1 MKNKNFILAIDQGSS
16 STKAGAF
23 GVQTGCLAAFAKT
36 DIFLNSVQDRCE
48 YKALDLLTSTQKVI
62 EEILNQI
69 PANQITEIAISA
81 QRSTVVFWDKLT
93 GKALAPAL
101 SWLDGRAK
109 TETAQNP
116 LTQDLIHQKTGLYK
130 TPYFSAPK
138 IVWGLNNFPEVK
150 TAYREGRLCVGPV
163 TSYLIWHLSGGKV
176 FACDY
181 ACAQRTLLFNINT
194 LAWDEEIL
202 KSFNLTADILP
213 QVTASSGNFGTYKN
227 IRITVST
234 GDQQAACA
242 ACGVLEK
249 GSALINYGTGAFFLL
264 NIGHKSADVKGVL
277 TSLAWSRPE
286 REPYY
291 LLEAPLNTAGSFIS
305 WLRSLGL
312 NFNIKKLDKIFES
325 SKNPIWC
332 LPALGGLGAPYF
344 DFGLKPVF
352 SNFLP
357 NTRKEDI
364 IAGSMRGLVL
374 LLCDIIFYLKQ
385 QGYNLE
391 TLQTSGG
398 LSGANLIAFQA
409 AILGRDILQ
418 NKQKE
423 STLTGTALIA
433 ALSKGF
439 NITAWRELKN
449 YDTVSPR
456 LTPQEAAKIYKIW
469 RGFFSWSVK
478 QNRV

>member
-16 STKAGAF
+16 STKAAAF
-23 GVQTGCLAAFAKT
+23 GVKNGSLAAFAKT
-36 DIFLNSVQDRCE
+36 GIALNTSQDRCE
-48 YKALDLLTSTQKVI
+48 YKALDLLTGTQKVI

-69 PANQITEIAISA
+69 PAAQITEIALSA
-81 QRSTVVFWDKLT
+81 QRSTIVFWDKLT

-109 TETAQNP
+109 TETLQNP
-116 LTQDLIHQKTGLYK
+116 LTQELIHQKTGLYK

-150 TAYREGRLCVGPV
+150 NAFKEGRLCVGPV
-163 TSYLIWHLSGGKV
+163 TSYLIWHLSGGKI

-194 LAWDEEIL
+194 FTWDEEIL
-202 KSFNLTADILP
+202 KSFGLTADILP
-213 QVTASSGNFGTYKN
+213 QVTASSGDFGTYKN
-227 IRITVST
+227 IKITVST

-277 TSLAWSRPE
+277 TSLAWSRPQ

-291 LLEAPLNTAGSFIS
+291 LLEAPLNTAGSFIA
-305 WLRSLGL
+305 WLKNLGL
-312 NFNIKKLDKIFES
+312 NFNVKKLDKIFDS
-325 SKNPIWC
+325 SKNPILC

-352 SNFLP
+352 ANFLP
-357 NTRKEDI
+357 NTKKEDI

-385 QGYNLE
+385 QGYDLE

-398 LSGANLIAFQA
+398 LSGANLIVFQA
-409 AILGRDILQ
+409 AILGCDILQ

-433 ALSKGF
+433 ALSKGLD
-439 NITAWRELKN
+439 ISAWRELKN
-449 YDTVSPR
+449 YDVISPR
-456 LTPQEAAKIYKIW
+456 LAPEEAKEIYKTW
-469 RGFFSWSVK
+469 REFFVWSLK
-478 QNRV
+478 QIR

>member
-1 MKNKNFILAIDQGSS
+1 MKNKTFILAIDQGSS
-16 STKAGAF
+16 STKAAAF
-23 GVQTGCLAAFAKT
+23 GVQNGCLAAFAKT
-36 DIFLNSVQDRCE
+36 EVNLNSHQDRCE

-69 PANQITEIAISA
+69 PAAQISEIAISA
-81 QRSTVVFWDKLT
+81 QRSTIVFWDKIT

-109 TETAQNP
+109 AETLQNP
-116 LTQDLIHQKTGLYK
+116 LTQEFVHQKTGLYK

-150 TAYREGRLCVGPV
+150 NAFKEGRLCVGPV
-163 TSYLIWHLSGGKV
+163 TSYLIWHLSGGKI

-194 LAWDEEIL
+194 FTWDEEIL
-202 KSFNLTADILP
+202 KSFGLTADILP
-213 QVTASSGNFGTYKN
+213 QVTASTGNFGTYKN
-227 IRITVST
+227 IKITVST

-264 NIGHKSADVKGVL
+264 NIGHKNADVKGVL
-277 TSLAWSRPE
+277 TSLAWSRPQ

-305 WLRSLGL
+305 WLKNLGL
-312 NFNIKKLDKIFES
+312 NFNVKKLDKIFES
-325 SKNPIWC
+325 SKNPVWC
-332 LPALGGLGAPYF
+332 LPALGGIGAPYF

-352 SNFLP
+352 ANFLP
-357 NTRKEDI
+357 STQKEDI
-364 IAGSMRGLVL
+364 IAGSMRGIVL
-374 LLCDIIFYLKQ
+374 LLCDIIYYLKQ
-385 QGYNLE
+385 QGYNVE

-409 AILGRDILQ
+409 AILGCDILQ

-433 ALSKGF
+433 ALGEGF
-439 NITAWRELKN
+439 DISAWRELKN
-449 YDTVSPR
+449 YETISPR
-456 LTPQEAAKIYKIW
+456 LTSEEAAKIYKTW
-469 RGFFSWSVK
+469 REFFAWSIK
-478 QNRV
+478 QVR

>member
-1 MKNKNFILAIDQGSS
+1 MKNKSFILAIDQGSS
-16 STKAGAF
+16 STKAAAF
-23 GVQTGCLAAFAKT
+23 GVQNGCLAAFAKAEV
-36 DIFLNSVQDRCE
+36 FLNSVQDRCE
-48 YKALDLLTSTQKVI
+48 YKAIDLLTSTQKVI
-62 EEILNQI
+62 EEILNEI
-69 PANQITEIAISA
+69 PAAQISEIAISA
-81 QRSTVVFWDKLT
+81 QRSTIVFWDKFT

-109 TETAQNP
+109 REIYENS
-116 LTQDLIHQKTGLYK
+116 LTQEEVHQKTGLYK
-130 TPYFSAPK
+130 TPYFSAAK

-150 TAYREGRLCVGPV
+150 NAFKEGRLYVGPV

-194 LAWDEEIL
+194 FKWDEEIL

-213 QVTASSGNFGTYKN
+213 QIVSSSGDFGNYKN
-227 IRITVST
+227 IKITVST

-249 GSALINYGTGAFFLL
+249 GAALINYGTGAFFLL

-277 TSLAWSRPE
+277 TSLAWSRPQ

-291 LLEAPLNTAGSFIS
+291 LLEAPLNTAGSFIA
-305 WLRSLGL
+305 WLKNLGL
-312 NFNIKKLDKIFES
+312 NFNVKKLDKIFET
-325 SKNPIWC
+325 SKNPVWC

-357 NTRKEDI
+357 NTQKEDI

-385 QGYNLE
+385 QGYNVE
-391 TLQTSGG
+391 SLQTSGG
-398 LSGANLIAFQA
+398 LSGANLIAFQSS
-409 AILGRDILQ
+409 ILGRNILQ

-439 NITAWRELKN
+439 DISAWRELKN
-449 YDTVSPR
+449 YETISPR
-456 LTPQEAAKIYKIW
+456 LTPEEAGKIYKTW
-469 RGFFSWSVK
+469 REFFNWSIGQVK
-478 QNRV
+478 

>member
-1 MKNKNFILAIDQGSS
+1 MKNKTFILAIDQGSS
-16 STKAGAF
+16 STKAAAF
-23 GVQTGCLAAFAKT
+23 GVQNGCLAAFAKT
-36 DIFLNSVQDRCE
+36 EVNLNSHLDRCE

-69 PANQITEIAISA
+69 PAAQISEIAISA
-81 QRSTVVFWDKLT
+81 QRSTIVFWDKIT

-109 TETAQNP
+109 IETLQNP
-116 LTQDLIHQKTGLYK
+116 LTQELVHQKTGLYK

-150 TAYREGRLCVGPV
+150 NAFKEGRLCVGPV
-163 TSYLIWHLSGGKV
+163 TSYLIWHLSGGKI

-194 LAWDEEIL
+194 FTWDIEIL
-202 KSFNLTADILP
+202 KSFGLTADILP
-213 QVTASSGNFGTYKN
+213 QVTASSGDFGTYKN
-227 IRITVST
+227 IKITVST

-242 ACGVLEK
+242 AGGVLEK

-264 NIGHKSADVKGVL
+264 NIGHKNADVKGIL
-277 TSLAWSRPE
+277 TSLAWSKPQ

-291 LLEAPLNTAGSFIS
+291 LLEAPLNTAGSFIA
-305 WLRSLGL
+305 WLKNLGL
-312 NFNIKKLDKIFES
+312 NFNVKKLDKIFGA
-325 SKNPIWC
+325 SKNPVWC
-332 LPALGGLGAPYF
+332 LPALGGLGSPYF

-352 SNFLP
+352 ANFLP
-357 NTRKEDI
+357 NTQKEDI
-364 IAGSMRGLVL
+364 VAGSMRGIVL
-374 LLCDIIFYLKQ
+374 LLCDIIYHLKQ
-385 QGYNLE
+385 QGYTVE

-409 AILGRDILQ
+409 AILGCNILQ

-433 ALSKGF
+433 ALSEGLD
-439 NITAWRELKN
+439 ISTWRELKN
-449 YDTVSPR
+449 YEIISPNF
-456 LTPQEAAKIYKIW
+456 TPQEAAKIYKTW
-469 RGFFSWSVK
+469 REFFVWAAK
-478 QNRV
+478 QVR